1 MAQGQIKK
9 KKSTTA
15 AGGGGRGGG
24 GGGGGGGSS
33 SARRPSTLGP
43 KKGARN
49 IAPKK
54 ASLVK
59 QRKMTK
65 KLSAGL
71 ITKTERTLAER
82 AGHLELLA
90 GGKKQQKQQQ
100 QAQGMKDK
108 EKGRDQVGKSVQRK
122 S

>member
-1 MAQGQIKK
+1 MTQGQIKK

-15 AGGGGRGGG
+15 VGGA
-24 GGGGGGGSS
+24 GSS
-33 SARRPSTLGP
+33 STTRRSSTLGP

-54 ASLVK
+54 ASLVR

-65 KLSAGL
+65 KLSSGL

-90 GGKKQQKQQQ
+90 GGKKQRQQE
-100 QAQGMKDK
+100 QGKGKTKDQ
-108 EKGRDQVGKSVQRK
+108 EKGRDPVGKSVQRQQKK

>member
-15 AGGGGRGGG
+15 AGGA
-24 GGGGGGGSS
+24 GSS
-33 SARRPSTLGP
+33 STRRSSTLGP
-43 KKGARN
+43 RKGARK

-65 KLSAGL
+65 KLSSGL

-90 GGKKQQKQQQ
+90 GGKKQRP
-100 QAQGMKDK
+100 QAPGKGKTKDP
-108 EKGRDQVGKSVQRK
+108 EKGRDPVGKSGQQKK

>member
-1 MAQGQIKK
+1 M
-9 KKSTTA
+9 
-15 AGGGGRGGG
+15 
-24 GGGGGGGSS
+24 
-33 SARRPSTLGP
+33 LGP

-90 GGKKQQKQQQ
+90 GGKKQQQPKQA
-100 QAQGMKDK
+100 QAQGRGKTKDK
-108 EKGRDQVGKSVQRK
+108 EVGKSPQRQQRK
-122 S
+122 SG

>member
-9 KKSTTA
+9 KKSTTT
-15 AGGGGRGGG
+15 AGGA
-24 GGGGGGGSS
+24 GSS
-33 SARRPSTLGP
+33 STRRSSTLGP
-43 KKGARN
+43 RKGARN

-54 ASLVK
+54 ASLVR

-65 KLSAGL
+65 KLSSGL

-90 GGKKQQKQQQ
+90 GGKKQRQ
-100 QAQGMKDK
+100 QAQKTKDQ
-108 EKGRDQVGKSVQRK
+108 EKGRDPVGKSVQRQQKK